1 MNNLISVE
9 KKKSL
14 SDMKVQELK
23 NTLLEQS
30 SLQAGDTVE
39 EESLPSTQVTL
50 FAAEYADV

>member
-1 MNNLISVE
+1 MNNLIPVE

-23 NTLLEQS
+23 NTLREQS
-30 SLQAGDTVE
+30 SLQAGDAVE

>member
-23 NTLLEQS
+23 NTLLEQN

-39 EESLPSTQVTL
+39 EESLHSTQVTL
-50 FAAEYADV
+50 FAVEYADV